1 MSSWVPP
8 ESLLPTSAL
17 HPHRHLSASSSTPA
31 RLLSRHLSRHLSRL
45 LHPQALRSRGVD
57 EAPSAQLSARY
68 AELWGTADEEAAR
81 RRLLSFVACEALEP
95 HWRMGA
101 LGLADTCAR
110 LEHGLRGLQ
119 ARQTTL
125 ATEVALRRAVGTT
138 DDE

>member
-1 MSSWVPP
+1 MAADCGRLRLTTPP
-8 ESLLPTSAL
+8 FASMAL
-17 HPHRHLSASSSTPA
+17 ARAHLAI
-31 RLLSRHLSRHLSRL
+31 
-45 LHPQALRSRGVD
+45 
-57 EAPSAQLSARY
+57 AQ
-68 AELWGTADEEAAR
+68 EAAR

>member
-1 MSSWVPP
+1 MSPSRQPP
-8 ESLLPTSAL
+8 PAADDRVEYGYRLGPLIGPFIGLREHLAL
-17 HPHRHLSASSSTPA
+17 RSE
-31 RLLSRHLSRHLSRL
+31 
-45 LHPQALRSRGVD
+45 ALRSRGVD